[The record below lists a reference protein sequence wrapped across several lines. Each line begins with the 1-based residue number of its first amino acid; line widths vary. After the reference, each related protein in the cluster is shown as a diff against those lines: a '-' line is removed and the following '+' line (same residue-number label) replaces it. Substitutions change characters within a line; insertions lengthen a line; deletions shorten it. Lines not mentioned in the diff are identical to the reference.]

1 MEDGRYIGLIKSV
14 PTFIIRL
21 YYELEL
27 LTNVADPSLPR
38 SSDYLTHH
46 SLRTARTD
54 ETLNF
59 QNTIIS
65 TKYNYQEILNFEN
78 DTEEIEPYVSS
89 TDRVCLHLERFVH

>member
-1 MEDGRYIGLIKSV
+1 MEDGSYIGLIKSV

-59 QNTIIS
+59 QNRNIS
-65 TKYNYQEILNFEN
+65 TKYNYQ
-78 DTEEIEPYVSS
+78 
-89 TDRVCLHLERFVH
+89 